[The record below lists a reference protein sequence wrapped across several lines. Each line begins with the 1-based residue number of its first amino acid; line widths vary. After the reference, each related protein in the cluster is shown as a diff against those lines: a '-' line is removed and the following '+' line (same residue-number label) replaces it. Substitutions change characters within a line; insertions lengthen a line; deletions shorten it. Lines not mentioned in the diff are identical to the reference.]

1 MDREEQL
8 PTEAGREPASPETAG
23 PAPSLFRRLFAS
35 LSDAVLPPVCLA
47 CRTPL
52 ATHDSLCSGCWRD
65 ITFIRPPLCDRLGL
79 PMPFDTGGVMVSA
92 AAVADPPEYDRARA
106 AAAFGGTMRD
116 LVHSL
121 KFNDR
126 LEVRS
131 LFGRWL
137 LDAGRDLIQDAD
149 FIVPVPLGRWR
160 LLRRKFNQSAILA
173 EELSRLTGLPHDPL
187 LLERIKTTNSQVGLS
202 RNARKDNVR
211 GVFAVSARRKAA
223 LSGCNVLLID
233 DVITTGATVGASA
246 KALKRAGAAR
256 VDVLALAIVT
266 DTALVPA

>member
-8 PTEAGREPASPETAG
+8 LRGKAHEAEGPELSPSAL
-23 PAPSLFRRLFAS
+23 SLFRRLIAS
-35 LSDAVLPPVCLA
+35 LSDKVLPPVCLA

-52 ATHDSLCSGCWRD
+52 ADHDSLCADCWRD

-116 LVHSL
+116 LVHNL

-126 LEVRS
+126 LEVRQ

-137 LDAGRDLIQDAD
+137 VDAGRDLIADAD
-149 FIVPVPLGRWR
+149 IIVPVPLGRWR

-173 EELSRLTGLPHDPL
+173 DEVARRTRLPHDPL
-187 LLERIKTTNSQVGLS
+187 LLERPKSTNSQVGLS

-211 GVFAVSARRKAA
+211 GAFAVNAKRATA
-223 LSGCNVLLID
+223 LVGRNVLLID
-233 DVITTGATVGASA
+233 DVITTGATVGACA

-256 VDVLALAIVT
+256 VDVLALAMVT
-266 DTALVPA
+266 DTTLVPA